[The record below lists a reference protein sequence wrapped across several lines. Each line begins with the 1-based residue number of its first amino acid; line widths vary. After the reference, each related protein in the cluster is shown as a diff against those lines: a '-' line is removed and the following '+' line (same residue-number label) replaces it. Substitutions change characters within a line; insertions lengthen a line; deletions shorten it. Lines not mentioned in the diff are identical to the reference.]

1 MKNSKARLTRQLARI
16 ALAGGCLAAMPA
28 AEARVMLQYFEST
41 WETMERR
48 MPDVFMAGYG
58 ALWLPPAAR
67 ADSGNQSVGFDV
79 FDRFDLGSEGNPT
92 LYGTEQSITSMI
104 QTAKQAGILVYF
116 DTVYNH
122 NGFSDGYR
130 GDRNIPP
137 QQPCQLNWAIGEGGY
152 PGFVMSGRDLSLPFD
167 MEFRN
172 ICPSAQFPL
181 PSCDSDPLNCRIAGL
196 IDINHD
202 TNYQYIRH
210 PIDASDS
217 RNIPYQD
224 FRVSPQNRRYYPDL
238 DLPSPY
244 TDGVRPFNLSDPM
257 AGDPVP
263 ENVNQ
268 MLQRYTQWMLEVNG
282 VAGFRLDA
290 VKHTPAGWYNAIYDF
305 AAHQR
310 GRDFWGR
317 PSTPFS
323 FGEHVDSSWD
333 VLRPYHRKDG
343 YGNRTVLDFPLK
355 FALNSNI
362 AQPGGNLS
370 AIIGASADGLDDGN
384 TQNGSAG
391 VQFVSSHDTGFI
403 GDPPALDNMAYAH
416 IMTRKGFP
424 IVYYNAFEFRDSLG
438 QRDFPNN
445 ARRGDALGLFGDTI
459 TRLVNINNNMV
470 NSRGGNDFNLLH
482 GDADYVAYEL
492 NNTLLVGL
500 CDRIDRGA
508 NNLGYEERLVTLPG
522 FRNVRLTELTGNAT
536 NATVDPNDA
545 IRDFIDVPAD
555 GRVLFRVPTAINAN
569 GVRHDRPY
577 VIYSILPPQGEVLQV
592 PGPGGFTDVGLTVTN
607 SSTTRRLLPD
617 APTVMEARRRLTR
630 VDVVTEDTAE
640 VLLKIAPG
648 VGSAEDNALI
658 RWNYGINI
666 DGESLP
672 GQPFGIAMGIDN
684 PLIAGYENFTAEK
697 SPTASGG
704 NGTYRVSVNLTNP
717 AIGEG
722 YHYLS
727 AIAFVERIPGLP
739 PIQNTFRKV
748 IYVDRRGPDVQ
759 VVFPQNITGV
769 GDITSTT
776 YGFVVENPDGTA
788 NSMHYFW
795 NLPEGTNPITSNLL
809 NDNNR
814 ATKTDRKRWRFTLN
828 NLQSGANQRLT
839 LVLFEETG
847 NSTVQTFNIGV
858 DVPTPT
864 TPRGFVIY

>member
-1 MKNSKARLTRQLARI
+1 
-16 ALAGGCLAAMPA
+16 
-28 AEARVMLQYFEST
+28 
-41 WETMERR
+41 
-48 MPDVFMAGYG
+48 
-58 ALWLPPAAR
+58 
-67 ADSGNQSVGFDV
+67 
-79 FDRFDLGSEGNPT
+79 
-92 LYGTEQSITSMI
+92 
-104 QTAKQAGILVYF
+104 
-116 DTVYNH
+116 
-122 NGFSDGYR
+122 
-130 GDRNIPP
+130 
-137 QQPCQLNWAIGEGGY
+137 
-152 PGFVMSGRDLSLPFD
+152 
-167 MEFRN
+167 
-172 ICPSAQFPL
+172 
-181 PSCDSDPLNCRIAGL
+181 
-196 IDINHD
+196 
-202 TNYQYIRH
+202 
-210 PIDASDS
+210 
-217 RNIPYQD
+217 
-224 FRVSPQNRRYYPDL
+224 
-238 DLPSPY
+238 
-244 TDGVRPFNLSDPM
+244 
-257 AGDPVP
+257 
-263 ENVNQ
+263 
-268 MLQRYTQWMLEVNG
+268 
-282 VAGFRLDA
+282 
-290 VKHTPAGWYNAIYDF
+290 
-305 AAHQR
+305 
-310 GRDFWGR
+310 
-317 PSTPFS
+317 
-323 FGEHVDSSWD
+323 
-333 VLRPYHRKDG
+333 
-343 YGNRTVLDFPLK
+343 
-355 FALNSNI
+355 
-362 AQPGGNLS
+362 
-370 AIIGASADGLDDGN
+370 
-384 TQNGSAG
+384 
-391 VQFVSSHDTGFI
+391 
-403 GDPPALDNMAYAH
+403 
-416 IMTRKGFP
+416 
-424 IVYYNAFEFRDSLG
+424 
-438 QRDFPNN
+438 
-445 ARRGDALGLFGDTI
+445 
-459 TRLVNINNNMV
+459 
-470 NSRGGNDFNLLH
+470 
-482 GDADYVAYEL
+482 
-492 NNTLLVGL
+492 
-500 CDRIDRGA
+500 
-508 NNLGYEERLVTLPG
+508 
-522 FRNVRLTELTGNAT
+522 VRLTELTGNAT